1 MINLQNVR
9 TTTVS
14 TFTAR
19 LGDFQAFGLVR
30 LQRVATSRTTGV
42 PTLGFVDT
50 ALGLLA
56 LLLSLVALSVAVA
69 GRRGG
74 RGGRSRADASGLPE
88 DPRALRQEVAA
99 LKAENA
105 QAMRHVAV
113 VRYDA
118 FTDTGGQLSWSMA
131 LLDDS
136 GSGVVLTS
144 IQGRNDSRSYAKNVA
159 GWTSETQLSPEEED
173 AISNARP

>member
-1 MINLQNVR
+1 
-9 TTTVS
+9 
-14 TFTAR
+14 
-19 LGDFQAFGLVR
+19 
-30 LQRVATSRTTGV
+30 
-42 PTLGFVDT
+42 VDT
-50 ALGLLA
+50 ALAVLA
-56 LLLSLVALSVAVA
+56 LLLALAALGVALA
-69 GRRGG
+69 GRRSGG
-74 RGGRSRADASGLPE
+74 HVGADASGLPE

-105 QAMRHVAV
+105 QALRHVAV
-113 VRYDA
+113 IRYDA

-159 GWTSETQLSPEEED
+159 DWSSETQLSPEEVD
-173 AISNARP
+173 AISHARPRRP

>member
-1 MINLQNVR
+1 MAV
-9 TTTVS
+9 
-14 TFTAR
+14 
-19 LGDFQAFGLVR
+19 
-30 LQRVATSRTTGV
+30 
-42 PTLGFVDT
+42 
-50 ALGLLA
+50 LA
-56 LLLSLVALSVAVA
+56 LLVSLAALGVAVA
-69 GRRGG
+69 GRRTSGG
-74 RGGRSRADASGLPE
+74 RRNRQDTSGLPE

-105 QAMRHVAV
+105 QALRHVAV
-113 VRYDA
+113 IRYDA

-144 IQGRNDSRSYAKNVA
+144 IQGRNESRTYAKNVA
-159 GWTSETQLSPEEED
+159 AWASETQLSPEEED

>member
-1 MINLQNVR
+1 
-9 TTTVS
+9 
-14 TFTAR
+14 
-19 LGDFQAFGLVR
+19 
-30 LQRVATSRTTGV
+30 
-42 PTLGFVDT
+42 VDT

-56 LLLSLVALSVAVA
+56 LVLSLVALSVAVA
-69 GRRGG
+69 GRRTSR
-74 RGGRSRADASGLPE
+74 RGQSRADASGLPE

-136 GSGVVLTS
+136 GSGVVLTA
-144 IQGRNDSRSYAKNVA
+144 IQGRNDSRSYAKNVS
-159 GWTSETQLSPEEED
+159 GWSSETQLSPEEED
-173 AISNARP
+173 AISHARPGRGPRS

>member
-1 MINLQNVR
+1 
-9 TTTVS
+9 
-14 TFTAR
+14 
-19 LGDFQAFGLVR
+19 
-30 LQRVATSRTTGV
+30 
-42 PTLGFVDT
+42 VDT
-50 ALGLLA
+50 ALAVLA
-56 LLLSLVALSVAVA
+56 LLLSLAALGVAIA
-69 GRRGG
+69 GRRTSG
-74 RGGRSRADASGLPE
+74 RARASADASGLPE

-99 LKAENA
+99 LKAESA

-159 GWTSETQLSPEEED
+159 SWSSETQLSPEEED

>member
-1 MINLQNVR
+1 M
-9 TTTVS
+9 
-14 TFTAR
+14 
-19 LGDFQAFGLVR
+19 
-30 LQRVATSRTTGV
+30 
-42 PTLGFVDT
+42 DT
-50 ALGLLA
+50 ALA
-56 LLLSLVALSVAVA
+56 VVAVSLSLAALGVSVASRRGE
-69 GRRGG
+69 GRREL
-74 RGGRSRADASGLPE
+74 RADAADLPK

-99 LKAENA
+99 LKAEAA

-136 GSGVVLTS
+136 GSGVVLTA
-144 IQGRNDSRSYAKNVA
+144 IQGRNDSRSYAKSVA
-159 GWTSETQLSPEEED
+159 GWKSETQLSPEEED